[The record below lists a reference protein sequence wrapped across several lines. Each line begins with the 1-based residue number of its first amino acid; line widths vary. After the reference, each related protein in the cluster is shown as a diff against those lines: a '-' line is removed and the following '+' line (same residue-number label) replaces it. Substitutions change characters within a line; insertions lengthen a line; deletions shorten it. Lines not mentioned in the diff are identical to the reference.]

1 MYAYENIEV
10 SLNYIEQ
17 HLNEKIETEKLAE
30 IACLSTFYYQR
41 LFKRLVKKSVQE
53 YIKLRRLAMVI
64 TDLNSSEERIL
75 DIALK
80 YGFSDHAN
88 FTRAFKEVY
97 HITPEKYRNSV
108 PMLNTFDKAE
118 LSSRYI
124 MIDENVPLIV
134 GGIVLEIQRKTLKAS
149 EAYFG
154 FQKAVN
160 IAGQI
165 PVGESTGIDVPGHL
179 WRKFHEK
186 KIQTENTVFNNN
198 IELGVSHLANPDKGT
213 FLYFAGGRG
222 SSTDVC
228 PKNMIQYTLPAGEY
242 VVCRIEAESFEEL
255 VTTALNQANKYLFET
270 WLSNHKLVTKPF
282 MAEKYY
288 KESAEFS
295 YMEIWLIP
303 VDTGNAKKELFN
315 VNEKETESR

>member
-1 MYAYENIEV
+1 MYAYENIEM

-17 HLNEKIETEKLAE
+17 HLNEKIETEKLAK

-41 LFKRLVKKSVQE
+41 LFKKLVKKSVQE

-64 TDLNSSEERIL
+64 TELNNSEERIL

-97 HITPEKYRNSV
+97 HITPDEYRKSV
-108 PMLNTFDKAE
+108 PMLNTFDKPE

-134 GGIVLEIQRKTLKAS
+134 GNIVLEIQRKTLRTR
-149 EAYFG
+149 EMYFG
-154 FQKAVN
+154 FEKTVN
-160 IAGQI
+160 VTEQI
-165 PVGESTGIDVPGHL
+165 PVGESTGIDVPGQL
-179 WRKFHEK
+179 WREFHAK
-186 KIQTENTVFNNN
+186 KLQTESAIFNNG
-198 IELGVSHLANPDKGT
+198 IELGVSHSASPDKGR
-213 FLYFAGGRG
+213 FLYFVGGMV
-222 SSTDVC
+222 SLIDVC
-228 PKNMIQYTLPAGEY
+228 PKNMVQHTLPAGEY

-270 WLSNHKLVTKPF
+270 WLPNHKLITMPF

-288 KESAEFS
+288 KGSADIS
-295 YMEIWLIP
+295 YMEIWVIP
-303 VDTGNAKKELFN
+303 VEIGNAEKELSN
-315 VNEKETESR
+315 VNGNKTENL